1 MAQDTTQATPRVTEK
16 DSNWT
21 FEKFK
26 KKILEKELAN
36 DEKDQPSKRSRRDQ
50 HEDRERENRPLP
62 ANRARSEYR
71 PRNLETSE
79 NLSRN
84 RARSH
89 SRGARRITTIEAL
102 IEESRRAR
110 LDKQLIF
117 DLSRRSKMELNDW
130 LKTSAPSK
138 IRRSEGVGWISVL
151 SKSITEQDK
160 KKIFESVKEENTALQ
175 KEWSRISQDPNNRVT
190 FQTFK
195 DLAEKH
201 DCKMGKWLARGAQP
215 DEFWTRLVLDFA
227 HEKFPEGA
235 IALKISP
242 VNDMDIPGASGPNEE
257 HLICIINRD
266 MTNQTEVHEVEKAI
280 RSVPIRCNMQYK
292 PIVYTDLGIYRGNK
306 FCIRPT
312 IYTSEREMLPNG
324 NFKFKIENV
333 AEEDWHYLPYRDRN
347 QDIAKPKINEDT
359 DANNNKSPIAKP
371 EVNEDTDANNNKS
384 QGRGSHLQRMLAT
397 LRQSKRN
404 EEKKVI
410 DAETNVVTEDDK
422 AGNDVKE
429 NNSGS
434 RATMHQPN
442 NREEKQVIDTK
453 MNVITDND
461 KAGKDAKEN
470 TEKTKP
476 KRTPITWP

>member
-324 NFKFKIENV
+324 NCEFKFENV

-347 QDIAKPKINEDT
+347 PDIAKPEIDKDT
-359 DANNNKSPIAKP
+359 DANNNKSESP
-371 EVNEDTDANNNKS
+371 NKS
-384 QGRGSHLQRMLAT
+384 QGRGGGLSRLQKMLAT
-397 LRQSKRN
+397 LSQSKPN

-410 DAETNVVTEDDK
+410 DAETNDVTDDDK
-422 AGNDVKE
+422 AGNVAKE
-429 NNSGS
+429 NISGS
-434 RATMHQPN
+434 RATMRQSK

-453 MNVITDND
+453 TNVITDDD
-461 KAGKDAKEN
+461 KAGKDAKVN
-470 TEKTKP
+470 KEKTKP